1 MGRPALTDLELSIAR
16 ERTCDIALA
25 LFDQG
30 GRDAVTLRAIAK
42 VLGCSPMQPYRYF
55 PGGKSEILATV
66 KTRAFLHFAAHQ
78 DALLGENIDNDIDLL
93 ENYGAGYVRYARE
106 NPASFRIMFE
116 LELLPEETF
125 PDLAEAA
132 RRARTPVMTAIRRLV
147 DDGVLQGEPAQI
159 AKILWAS
166 VHGLATLHLTG
177 QLEGDSELED
187 LLPFLTRTLRAG
199 ILSFTHPAE

>member
-1 MGRPALTDLELSIAR
+1 MGRPALTDEEFAAARDRTCEAALELFHR
-16 ERTCDIALA
+16 
-25 LFDQG
+25 G
-30 GRDAVTLRAIAK
+30 GRDAVTLRAISG

-55 PGGKSEILATV
+55 PGGKSEILAMV
-66 KTRAFLHFAAHQ
+66 KTRAFNHFAEHQ
-78 DALLGENIDNDIDLL
+78 EALLSEDIDNDIDLL

-125 PDLAEAA
+125 PELADAA
-132 RRARTPVMTAIRRLV
+132 RRARMPVMTAIRRLV
-147 DDGVLQGEPAQI
+147 DGGLLQGEPQQI

-177 QLEGDSELED
+177 QLESDVELD
-187 LLPFLTRTLRAG
+187 RLLPFLTRTLRAG
-199 ILSFTHPAE
+199 ILTIANPPN

>member
-1 MGRPALTDLELSIAR
+1 MGRPALTDEELITVQQ
-16 ERTCDIALA
+16 RTCDIALD

-30 GRDAVTLRAIAK
+30 GHDAVTMRAIAK

-55 PGGKSEILATV
+55 PGGKSEILAMV
-66 KTRAFLHFAAHQ
+66 KTRAFLHFASQ
-78 DALLGENIDNDIDLL
+78 QEALLGEEIDNDIDLL
-93 ENYGAGYVRYARE
+93 EIYGAGYVRYARE

-116 LELLPEETF
+116 LELLPEETY
-125 PDLAEAA
+125 PELADAA
-132 RRARTPVMTAIRRLV
+132 RQARLPVMTAIRRLV
-147 DDGVLQGEPAQI
+147 DDGLLQGEPQQI

-177 QLEGDSELED
+177 ALADDSELDD

-199 ILSFTHPAE
+199 ILTFADQNS

>member
-1 MGRPALTDLELSIAR
+1 MGRPALTDLEFLAAQ
-16 ERTCDIALA
+16 ERTCDVALE

-30 GRDAVTLRAIAK
+30 GREAVTLRAISN

-55 PGGKSEILATV
+55 PGGKSEILAMV
-66 KTRAFLHFAAHQ
+66 KTRAFHHFAEHQ
-78 DALLGENIDNDIDLL
+78 ETLLNEDIDNDIDLL
-93 ENYGAGYVRYARE
+93 ENYGAAYVRYARE

-125 PDLAEAA
+125 PDLADAA

-147 DDGVLQGEPAQI
+147 DSGLLQGEPRQI

-177 QLEGDSELED
+177 QLEDGSELED

-199 ILSFTHPAE
+199 ILTGDS